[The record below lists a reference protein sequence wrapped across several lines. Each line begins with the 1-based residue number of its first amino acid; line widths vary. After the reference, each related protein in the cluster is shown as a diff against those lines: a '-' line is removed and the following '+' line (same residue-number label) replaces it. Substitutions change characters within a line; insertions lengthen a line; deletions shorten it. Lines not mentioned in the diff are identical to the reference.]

1 MIVRELHGTRV
12 PALGFG
18 TYELLGAA
26 CEEGVLDALEI
37 GYRHIDTARAYD
49 NESEVGRALAASGL
63 PREDLWVTSKV
74 WFTDLS
80 AGDVRASAEHSLSE
94 LGLDYLDLLLIHWPN
109 SGIPLEETLSAM
121 VSLREEGLIRH
132 IGVSNFTPSLMCEA
146 LDLASILCN
155 QVEFHPFLGQNRL
168 LELARDEGFL
178 LTAYSPMAKGEVVRH
193 PILEQIGRQHGKN
206 PGQVALRWLLQ
217 HPNVAAI
224 PRSGSPRHRRSNF
237 DIFDFE
243 LSRDEMR
250 LIQALP
256 KDERRVNP
264 PFAPAWED

>member
-155 QVEFHPFLGQNRL
+155 QVEFHPFLGQ
-168 LELARDEGFL
+168 
-178 LTAYSPMAKGEVVRH
+178 TACSNSRATRASCLQLIRRWRKGKSCGT

-206 PGQVALRWLLQ
+206 PGQVALPLAASSTRTSR
-217 HPNVAAI
+217 HSPARARRGTGAAI
-224 PRSGSPRHRRSNF
+224 STSSTSAQSRRDAPHPGTAKRTPR
-237 DIFDFE
+237 E
-243 LSRDEMR
+243 
-250 LIQALP
+250 
-256 KDERRVNP
+256 
-264 PFAPAWED
+264 PAVCARWED